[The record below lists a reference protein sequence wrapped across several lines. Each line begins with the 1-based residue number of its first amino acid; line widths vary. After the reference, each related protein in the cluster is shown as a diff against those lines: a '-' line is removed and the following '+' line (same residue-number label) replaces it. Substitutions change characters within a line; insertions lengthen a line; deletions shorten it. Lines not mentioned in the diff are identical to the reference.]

1 LKYYSVNICS
11 PYIITIMSSPA
22 VDEKIMADLK
32 VVNDKMDLC
41 DSMLR
46 PSSNKTSGDYPTT
59 IPKYDSLMGMIGYL
73 EACAPRMVELVE
85 AAAQGLLSEPVLM
98 KCLDV
103 NDRLTTM
110 LSNIDKI
117 TFTEAPAVASAA
129 APSDTATNDDLLL
142 TEGTNDGFDDFDA
155 FLNERTGGLKD

>member
-1 LKYYSVNICS
+1 M
-11 PYIITIMSSPA
+11 TSSPE
-22 VDEKIMADLK
+22 VDDKIMADLN
-32 VVNDKMDLC
+32 VVDGKMDVC

-46 PSSNKTSGDYPTT
+46 PSSTSSTSTDYPSS
-59 IPKYDSLMGMIGYL
+59 IPKYESLMGIIGYL

-98 KCLDV
+98 KCLEV

-117 TFTEAPAVASAA
+117 TFTDVPPVAA
-129 APSDTATNDDLLL
+129 AATATNTTTSDDLLL
-142 TEGTNDGFDDFDA
+142 TEVTAGDGFDDFDA
-155 FLNERTGGLKD
+155 FLNDRTSGLKD